1 MTENRRSVFGR
12 GRWLPLQVP
21 EDTPNLL
28 EDLPDSAPALVDI
41 FEQQRVKEEL
51 TNVIL
56 GFLDSTADY
65 KTARTGERNL
75 ILALHG
81 RYGQGKTR
89 IVDEIRAQ
97 IDDTMLC
104 GKRWCRPL
112 AVRDFRCSDYVPD
125 DLQFKFDQLLE
136 SGRGLRLL
144 IPAFAI
150 GSLAFWAL
158 WALGLL
164 GTSFFDHV
172 SAIVA
177 VVAGAFV
184 LPYRHVLRHAL
195 RQYNM
200 NMPLRS
206 IGKTLADSL
215 FGSTDVLILDDL
227 DRAAPAQQTALLA
240 SLQRFKSEFSGVV
253 LVVFDDA
260 PLLEALDTRERAG
273 EYITKVFHAS
283 FRLAPM
289 NARDA
294 GTMAA
299 EYGFTLRDSNPDCQI
314 ARKFGEPL
322 VCGALARVFHLHGTA
337 SARFAKKLV
346 NNVYCAARVGRFTN
360 ETDIIALVRLHAL
373 LQSLPILEARLEV
386 LAQSLLEASDNELF
400 DHVAARF
407 DSALSSSQ
415 KSKVSDFLARTA
427 HMQPA
432 RLSWLRQLRIWRSSP
447 SVSDI
452 APPEAWQDDWTRSWA
467 MAEALLVGLRAPQ
480 DRREEYQKLR
490 KHVCRPPAHP
500 ELQASVLTP
509 REKSP
514 PKNASDHSQ
523 RHSTTRL
530 PDNESKVY
538 WNALVAQVYLFD
550 REVVALDPD
559 ETVSNVLSDHRS
571 QPLNT
576 LYFSEPGNFRLGSI
590 RTIFRHSLLSSDR
603 LYDVRLGIEL
613 RTLLSP
619 TKQTRVIDVPLALCS
634 LSDQIDASSLD
645 SVWPPFTD
653 ANPDQVLRNF
663 RLLGTLLRDVDR
675 SKRVLPLAHRD
686 WIQHTARDGNITAVT
701 DAVRETLNFGDTN
714 LDDAYWHEGFVR
726 RLWDIEGV
734 SSWDSEEHSF
744 VHALISLGSGPQQPF
759 WPLWLLSLHSETQR
773 VAKELVLRWTSV
785 VLPKP
790 TVALAA
796 VPDWYEP
803 IEELSGHWPLLQDAL
818 QKWVLRSTSEDF
830 LS

>member
-1 MTENRRSVFGR
+1 MTDNRRSVFER
-12 GRWLPLQVP
+12 GRWLSLQLP
-21 EDTPNLL
+21 ENTPNLL
-28 EDLPDSAPALVDI
+28 EDLPESAPALDDL
-41 FEQQRVKEEL
+41 FQQQRVKEEL
-51 TNVIL
+51 TDVIL
-56 GFLDSTADY
+56 GFLDSSAAAY
-65 KTARTGERNL
+65 KTYRNGERNL

-89 IVDEIRAQ
+89 IVDELKAQ
-97 IDDTMLC
+97 IDNTMLS
-104 GKRWCRPL
+104 GTRWRRPL
-112 AVRDFRCSDYVPD
+112 VVRDFRCSDYVPD
-125 DLQFKFDQLLE
+125 DLQFNFDQLLE
-136 SGRGLRLL
+136 RGRGLRLL
-144 IPAFAI
+144 VPALAI
-150 GSLAFWAL
+150 ASLVFGAL
-158 WALGLL
+158 WAFDLL
-164 GTSFFDHV
+164 GTSFFDHA
-172 SAIVA
+172 SATVA
-177 VVAGAFV
+177 VVVGAFA
-184 LPYRHVLRHAL
+184 LPYRHVLRDAL
-195 RQYNM
+195 RQFNM
-200 NMPLRS
+200 NLPLRS
-206 IGKTLADSL
+206 IGKTLADSV
-215 FGSTDVLILDDL
+215 FRSADVLIVDDL

-260 PLLEALDTRERAG
+260 PLFEALETRERAG

-299 EYGFTLRDSNPDCQI
+299 EYGFALRDINPDCQI

-386 LAQSLLEASDNELF
+386 LAQSLLEASDDELF

-452 APPEAWQDDWTRSWA
+452 GPPEGWQDDWTRSWA
-467 MAEALLVGLRAPQ
+467 MAEALLVGQRAPH

-509 REKSP
+509 REP
-514 PKNASDHSQ
+514 
-523 RHSTTRL
+523 STPNNTPNRSHTLSATHL
-530 PDNESKVY
+530 PDKESKSY

-550 REVVALDPD
+550 REVVALDSD
-559 ETVSNVLSDHRS
+559 ETVSSLLSHHRS

-576 LYFSEPGNFRLGSI
+576 LYFSESGNFRLGSI
-590 RTIFRHSLLSSDR
+590 KTIFRHSLLSSDR
-603 LYDVRLGIEL
+603 LYDVRLGIEI
-613 RTLLSP
+613 RTLLNP
-619 TKQTRVIDVPLALCS
+619 KKQTRVIDDPVALSS
-634 LSDQIDASSLD
+634 LSDQIEASSLD
-645 SVWPPFTD
+645 TVWPPFTD
-653 ANPDQVLRNF
+653 SKPDQVRRNF

-675 SKRVLPLAHRD
+675 SKKVLPLAHRD
-686 WIQHTARDGNITAVT
+686 WIQRTTQNGNFAAVT
-701 DAVRETLNFGDTN
+701 DAVCETLNFGDTN
-714 LDDAYWHEGFVR
+714 LDEAYWHEGFVR
-726 RLWDIEGV
+726 RLWEIEGL
-734 SSWDSEEHSF
+734 SSWDSEAHSF
-744 VHALISLGSGPQQPF
+744 VHALISLGSGPQPPF

-773 VAKELVLRWTSV
+773 VVDELVPRWESI
-785 VLPKP
+785 VLPPP
-790 TVALAA
+790 TVALT
-796 VPDWYEP
+796 VIPDWYEP
-803 IEELSGHWPLLQDAL
+803 IEELSEQWPLLQDAL
-818 QKWVLRSTSEDF
+818 QKWVLSSTS
-830 LS
+830 